1 MLFIRIAHV
10 FSKDND
16 GIVEFTK
23 LSCLCIRHGK
33 RHGIHSAELLKMSG
47 GFLLLC
53 SHAHILS

>member
-10 FSKDND
+10 FSKHND

-23 LSCLCIRHGK
+23 LLCLRIRHGK
-33 RHGIHSAELLKMSG
+33 RHGIRPAEVVKMPG

-53 SHAHILS
+53 SHSHILS